1 VQSEGHFFSGRYK
14 ALIVDGSGNGYLR
27 TVCDYVHLNAARAK
41 LLPAEAPIESFRW
54 SSYGAYL
61 AEPGARPVWQR
72 VDRLLGE
79 HGIQVD
85 SAAGRREFAKRMELR
100 RSEEARTDYRSVRR
114 GWYLGSEQFAKELIA
129 AAVGR
134 VGPSHYSERRRE
146 AEQEKA
152 ERIVR
157 EELKR
162 AGWQESDLPT
172 QPKGA
177 RPKVA
182 AALRLRKETTL
193 TLRWIADRLEMGSWT
208 YVSNLLSA
216 ERTARRPTL
225 CQ

>member
-1 VQSEGHFFSGRYK
+1 VEFGE
-14 ALIVDGSGNGYLR
+14 
-27 TVCDYVHLNAARAK
+27 TVPRGAATARIWHR
-41 LLPAEAPIESFRW
+41 PAHV
-54 SSYGAYL
+54 
-61 AEPGARPVWQR
+61 PVWQR
-72 VDRLLGE
+72 VDRLPGE
-79 HGIQVD
+79 HGIQVG
-85 SAAGRREFAKRMELR
+85 SVAGRRGFAKRMELR

-114 GWYLGSEQFAKELIA
+114 GWYLGSEAFAKELSA

-146 AEQEKA
+146 TEQAKA

-162 AGWQESDLPT
+162 AGWQEKDLPT

-177 RPKVA
+177 GPKVA
-182 AALRLRKETTL
+182 TALRLRKETTL
-193 TLRWIADRLEMGSWT
+193 TLRWIAARLKMGSWT

-216 ERTARRPTL
+216 QRTALKGTV